1 MSHNVLS
8 LSRDVLSLS
17 RDFPWRMGERV
28 VCFSLCYY
36 ALLIWLLQ
44 WLLPFLKKLKEPGC
58 SLDQGGSQCSDRREL
73 RWGTP
78 NKRSALGR
86 WVRHRNLGLDPAAFQ
101 SLCAVQIRARGIGRS
116 AAASLLHA
124 APSACALRAPVIN
137 DRGSVSLLPK
147 RHCCATFSSSCVLVK
162 GFGEQWNRKPT

>member
-1 MSHNVLS
+1 MRHTLCLQKTKNNIFMSHNVLS
-8 LSRDVLSLS
+8 LSREVLSLS
-17 RDFPWRMGERV
+17 RDFPWRMGEKV

-58 SLDQGGSQCSDRREL
+58 SLDQGGSQCSDRRAL

-124 APSACALRAPVIN
+124 APSACALRAPVKMIEVGFIA
-137 DRGSVSLLPK
+137 RQTPLL
-147 RHCCATFSSSCVLVK
+147 CCVF
-162 GFGEQWNRKPT
+162 E